1 MASSISD
8 VIARNLAA
16 LRKPGV
22 LAVRPGYE
30 MKDDWFTGRP
40 AIVAIVAHK
49 RADLPADDLLPDEI
63 EGIPVDVRQASPL
76 KRLAIE
82 HPSSYASQLRLSPD
96 VGAVP
101 HFPDEVPLVETTPGS
116 PSAHAELAKIP
127 KPQLDYTGPAG
138 ISLHPV
144 SAPMTVRLSVSP
156 DCGWAVLSEF
166 LAETTQTLTVG
177 MYDFTS
183 GHVKDAVL
191 AAASGRPLKLTL
203 DHPPQNVT
211 ADQTDAATVGDLR
224 TAPGAQ
230 FTQAWALT
238 RVDPDSTAWIFPTA
252 YHIKVAV
259 QDGVRFWL
267 SSGNWN
273 NSNQPAIDPVTGG
286 LDSHDADDARHRDR
300 DWHVVIG
307 EPALAHQFEQYLLND
322 LAVASAHNLPPEQ
335 SGPPLTPPPVPTTKT
350 PKYKE
355 FFAAQTIDGTM
366 TVAPLLTPDPGVYA
380 GAVKELID
388 SATTSLYLQFQYIQ
402 LPRALDAS
410 SQAFVAL
417 VDAVIAKVQ
426 AGLDVRII
434 LGQHETAGY
443 LEQLI
448 AHGLDVKTTT
458 RIQNNVH
465 NKGIVVDASAVLVSS
480 QNWSMDGTLYNRDA
494 GVIIHDSRAA
504 QYFKTVFLHD
514 WANLARAK
522 QPA

>member
-8 VIARNLAA
+8 VISRNLAA

-30 MKDDWFTGRP
+30 MKDDWFTGRE

-49 RADLPADDLLPDEI
+49 LADVPADERLPDEL

-82 HPSSYASQLRLSPD
+82 HPSAYASQLRLSPD
-96 VGAVP
+96 VGSVP
-101 HFPDEVPLVETTPGS
+101 HFPDEVPLVAATPGS
-116 PSAHAELAKIP
+116 PSAHAELARIP

-138 ISLHPV
+138 IALQPV
-144 SAPMTVRLSVSP
+144 TGPMTVRLSVSP
-156 DCGWAVLSEF
+156 DSGWAVLHDF
-166 LAETTQTLTVG
+166 LGATTQALTVG

-183 GHVKDAVL
+183 GHVKDAV
-191 AAASGRPLKLTL
+191 AAAAAGKPLTLTL

-211 ADQTDAATVGDLR
+211 ADQTDATTVADLR
-224 TAPGAQ
+224 TTLGDGL
-230 FTQAWALT
+230 TEAWALT
-238 RVDPDSTAWIFPTA
+238 RVSPDSTAWIFPTS

-273 NSNQPAIDPVTGG
+273 NSNQPAIDPVAGG
-286 LDSHDADDARHRDR
+286 PGSNDAEEARHRDR

-307 EPALAHQFEQYLLND
+307 EAVLANQFEQYLRND
-322 LAVASAHNLPPEQ
+322 LAVAAAHNVPPEQ
-335 SGPPLTPPPVPTTKT
+335 AGPPLTPPPVPTTKT
-350 PKYKE
+350 PAYTQ
-355 FFAAQTIDGTM
+355 FFAAQTIEGTM

-380 GAVKELID
+380 GAVKQLID
-388 SATTSLYLQFQYIQ
+388 SATASLYLQFQYIQ
-402 LPRALDAS
+402 LPRTLDAS
-410 SQAFVAL
+410 SQGFVAL

-465 NKGIVVDASAVLVSS
+465 NKGIVVDSSAVLVSS

-494 GVIIHDSRAA
+494 GVIIHEPRAA
-504 QYFKTVFLHD
+504 QYFEAVFLHD